1 MLNEQIANKIKTK
14 ISSLINQGLEIADAQ
29 KRIITINNSKTKK
42 FRFNSDDYE
51 VVKFNYIDKV
61 AGYIVFNKTTKRMGQ
76 IKPLI
81 SSIAELVLYQSLLI
95 EQIPGEEERLD
106 KFIYEVLCGIDQNEE
121 AVLAESKLFGIRLID
136 PEVVVVIHINDSI
149 LLESHKNPV
158 IKYEDT
164 VSRYKSNIRRAFES
178 FYTTNPEHI
187 IAYLGQNHFCI
198 IRSLAGP
205 NMEENIVS
213 FKKTIRSF
221 YQIVSSE
228 IKQSC
233 LMGIGNYYPGIEGLR
248 HSYEEALSA
257 IEIGSRTWNS
267 EGVYHIDDFGVVA
280 PLFAGINEHSINF
293 SKELLKKINQNE
305 ETIKTLEVYFD
316 FDMNL
321 TRAAEKL
328 HIHRNTLIY
337 RFDRIAEILD
347 LDPRNF
353 EDAVRIKLA
362 MLYPKLI

>member
-1 MLNEQIANKIKTK
+1 MLNEQIAKKIKAK
-14 ISSLINQGLEIADAQ
+14 IISLIHQEIEIANAQ
-29 KRIITINNSKTKK
+29 KQIITVSGLKTKK
-42 FRFNSDDYE
+42 NRFNPDNYE
-51 VVKFNYIDKV
+51 LVKFNYLDKTV
-61 AGYIVFNKTTKRMGQ
+61 GYIILNKAAKKMAQ

-106 KFIYEVLCGIDQNEE
+106 KFIYEVLCGTNQDRETI
-121 AVLAESKLFGIRLID
+121 LAKSKLFGIKLID
-136 PEVVVVIHINDSI
+136 PKVIIVIHINDLT

-158 IKYEDT
+158 IEYEDT

-178 FYTTNPEHI
+178 FYTTNPEHT
-187 IAYLGQNHFCI
+187 IAYLGKNHFCI
-198 IRSLAGP
+198 IRSLAGSSV
-205 NMEENIVS
+205 EENIAS

-233 LMGIGNYYPGIEGLR
+233 FMGVGNYYPGVEGLR

-280 PLFAGINEHSINF
+280 PLFAGINEYSINF
-293 SKELLKKINQNE
+293 SKELLKKIDQSE
-305 ETIKTLEVYFD
+305 ETMKTLEVYFNL
-316 FDMNL
+316 DMNL
-321 TRAAEKL
+321 TRTAEKL

-337 RFDRIAEILD
+337 RFDRITEILN

-362 MLYPKLI
+362 MLYPKLV